1 MTTDPAASADQG
13 TIASK
18 ILAIVAETASDH
30 AAYGEKGTDLRDA
43 PKHLL
48 CVDIARGLASAFG
61 SLRYHLQA
69 APDESPPASR
79 NDVAASSAVGK
90 ELAGFDIVLLDA
102 DSGAPRYVIEIEH
115 GTKIIDDVHR
125 AMRAVAPESGRE
137 HGRQAFL
144 VTILR
149 RSEAQA
155 GRIAEKLVAEIE
167 DPSTRESAGLAAN
180 APLTVAHGLQRVGES
195 RSHGKDGTAIYAV
208 VFGLSVEC
216 DAACASTGAAD

>member
-1 MTTDPAASADQG
+1 
-13 TIASK
+13 
-18 ILAIVAETASDH
+18 
-30 AAYGEKGTDLRDA
+30 
-43 PKHLL
+43 
-48 CVDIARGLASAFG
+48 
-61 SLRYHLQA
+61 
-69 APDESPPASR
+69 
-79 NDVAASSAVGK
+79 
-90 ELAGFDIVLLDA
+90 VLLDA
-102 DSGAPRYVIEIEH
+102 DRGAPHCVIEIEH

-125 AMRAVAPESGRE
+125 AMRAAAPESGRE

-180 APLTVAHGLQRVGES
+180 APLTVTHSLRRVGES

-208 VFGLSVEC
+208 VFGLSIGTG
-216 DAACASTGAAD
+216 AACASTGAVD